1 MRVVV
6 GVLCEHGHPAWEPPD
21 WARVVLI
28 DD

>member
-6 GVLCEHGHPAWEPPD
+6 GLLCEHGLPAWEPPD

-28 DD
+28 ED